1 MALKWKNLF
10 SSGRDHSFHKNHP
23 TWRGVA
29 VQVGQLFLL
38 VKSELVMIGTPLLR
52 NPMTESYVPGSW
64 LWRMVLVLPLVVIFT
79 TYAVSIMEVK
89 RIFKHNLKEKHE
101 TYIFYNIFK
110 NLLSHVNFWK
120 GNKGCCGS
128 RNSNYGEFYD
138 MFLTTRY
145 YLKKICVMKQ
155 GSHQK
160 PIE

>member
-1 MALKWKNLF
+1 MKTFSRNMNWSHHHFLWWGSNWLYWLLNCDRLILSVFYKKKQDLKLKKFHFFVKFNPFNLFLRHCNEKNLF

-79 TYAVSIMEVK
+79 TYAVSIMAVK
-89 RIFKHNLKEKHE
+89 RI
-101 TYIFYNIFK
+101 
-110 NLLSHVNFWK
+110 
-120 GNKGCCGS
+120 
-128 RNSNYGEFYD
+128 
-138 MFLTTRY
+138 
-145 YLKKICVMKQ
+145 
-155 GSHQK
+155 
-160 PIE
+160 